1 MDMGNKKKQEQAI
14 VEEQPTGGTTG
25 QDAVS
30 VYDSLGQSLAEEAET
45 YQGAINAQ
53 NKRVEDAKAAR
64 DEAIANKT
72 SVLNTIFEEYKPKY
86 DEDKEKRLRQRAV
99 IQSLGDML
107 SAAAVG
113 VNAYG
118 KRGMGY
124 VPQMGEGSHLKSL
137 EEINRQKEEYRKANE
152 AWKEFEIKRK
162 IADEDAKVSA
172 ADALLTAEKKDYDEL
187 VTQYSKVLQNVYD
200 LDVKKADAL
209 AKSILEDKEQ
219 ANRLALENTK
229 HAHNV
234 ALEKTKQGKDNLSA
248 EEEKALGYLEDY
260 YGGDIYGEDVTTVT
274 RPYEIKRA
282 GVGTVEYEDRST
294 TTKKSRK
301 RSDLKKGDLESLIRS
316 KSNDSRFQVYQ
327 EFRKLGNTHEQALA
341 NTERYFEN

>member
-1 MDMGNKKKQEQAI
+1 MGTIDKGNIEKNK
-14 VEEQPTGGTTG
+14 PTGDTTG
-25 QDAVS
+25 QDVVS
-30 VYDSLGQSLAEEAET
+30 IYDSLGQSLAKEAET
-45 YQGAINAQ
+45 YQGALDAKKQ
-53 NKRVEDAKAAR
+53 RVEDAKAAR
-64 DEAIANKT
+64 DNAITNKT

-113 VNAYG
+113 VHAYG

-137 EEINRQKEEYRKANE
+137 EEINRMKEDYRKANE

-172 ADALLTAEKKDYDEL
+172 ADALLTVEKKDYDNI
-187 VTQYSKVLQNVYD
+187 VTQYSKVLQDVYD

-219 ANRLALENTK
+219 ANRLALEDTK
-229 HAHNV
+229 HAHDV
-234 ALEKTKQGKDNLSA
+234 ALEKTKQGKDNLTA
-248 EEEKALGYLEDY
+248 DEEKTLGYLEDY

-274 RPYEIKRA
+274 RPYEIKKA
-282 GVGTVEYEDRST
+282 GVGTGEYEDRST

-301 RSDLKKGDLESLIRS
+301 RSDLKKTDLQSLINS
-316 KSNDSRFQVYQ
+316 KSKEERFRVYK
-327 EFRKLGNTHEQALA
+327 EFRDRGNTHEQALA
-341 NTERYFEN
+341 NTDKYFAN

>member
-1 MDMGNKKKQEQAI
+1 METIDKENIEEKK
-14 VEEQPTGGTTG
+14 PTDGTTG
-25 QDAVS
+25 QDATS
-30 VYDSLGQSLAEEAET
+30 VYDSLGQSLAKEAET
-45 YQGAINAQ
+45 YQGALDAKKQ
-53 NKRVEDAKAAR
+53 RVEEAKTAR

-72 SVLNTIFEEYKPKY
+72 SVLSTIFEEYKPKY

-137 EEINRQKEEYRKANE
+137 EEINRQKEEYRKAKE

-172 ADALLTAEKKDYDEL
+172 ADALLTAEKKDYDNIL
-187 VTQYSKVLQNVYD
+187 TQYSKVLQNIYD
-200 LDVKKADAL
+200 LDVKEADAL

-234 ALEKTKQGKDNLSA
+234 ALEKTKQGKDNLTA
-248 EEEKALGYLEDY
+248 DEEKALEYLEDY

-274 RPYEIKRA
+274 SPYEIKRA
-282 GVGTVEYEDRST
+282 GVATGEYEDRTT

-301 RSDLKKGDLESLIRS
+301 RSDFKKTDLQSLINS
-316 KSNDSRFQVYQ
+316 KSKDDRFRVYK
-327 EFRKLGNTHEQALA
+327 EFRDRGNTHEQALVNTDKYFA
-341 NTERYFEN
+341 N

>member
-1 MDMGNKKKQEQAI
+1 MGAIDKGNIEEKK
-14 VEEQPTGGTTG
+14 PTGGTTG
-25 QDAVS
+25 QDVVS
-30 VYDSLGQSLAEEAET
+30 VYDSLGQSLADEAKT
-45 YQGAINAQ
+45 YQGALDEKKQ
-53 NKRVEDAKAAR
+53 RVEDAKTAR

-72 SVLNTIFEEYKPKY
+72 SVLSTIFEEYKPKY
-86 DEDKEKRLRQRAV
+86 DEGKEKRLRQRAV

-137 EEINRQKEEYRKANE
+137 EEINRMKEDYRKANE

-172 ADALLTAEKKDYDEL
+172 ADALLTAEKEDYDKL

-209 AKSILEDKEQ
+209 AKSILEDQEQ
-219 ANRLALENTK
+219 TNRLALEDTK
-229 HAHNV
+229 HEHNV
-234 ALEKTKQGKDNLSA
+234 ALEKTKQAKDNLSP
-248 EEEKALGYLEDY
+248 EDEKTLGYLEDY
-260 YGGDIYGEDVTTVT
+260 YGGDIYGEDVTTET
-274 RPYEIKRA
+274 RPYEIKSL
-282 GVGTVEYEDRST
+282 GGGTSGYEDRTT

-301 RSDLKKGDLESLIRS
+301 RSDLKKTDLQSLINS
-316 KSNDSRFQVYQ
+316 KSKEERFRVYK
-327 EFRKLGNTHEQALA
+327 EFRDRGNTHEQALA
-341 NTERYFEN
+341 NTDKYFAN

>member
-1 MDMGNKKKQEQAI
+1 MGTIDKGNIEKNKPA
-14 VEEQPTGGTTG
+14 GDTTE
-25 QDAVS
+25 QDAAS
-30 VYDSLGQSLAEEAET
+30 VYDSLGQSLAEEAEA
-45 YQGAINAQ
+45 YNKAIAEQ
-53 NKRVEDAKAAR
+53 NKSIQAAKTAR

-72 SVLNTIFEEYKPKY
+72 SVLNTIFEDYKPKY

-124 VPQMGEGSHLKSL
+124 VPQMEEGSHLKSL

-209 AKSILEDKEQ
+209 AKSILEDEEQ

-234 ALEKTKQGKDNLSA
+234 ALEKTKQAKDNLSA
-248 EEEKALGYLEDY
+248 DEEKTLGYLEDY

-274 RPYEIKRA
+274 RPYEIKRD
-282 GVGTVEYEDRST
+282 GIGTGEYEDRST

-301 RSDLKKGDLESLIRS
+301 RSDLKKGDLQSLIRD
-316 KSNDSRFQVYQ
+316 KSNDDRFKAYQ
-327 EFRKLGNTHEQALA
+327 MFRELGNTHEQALA
-341 NTERYFEN
+341 NTEEYFKN

>member
-1 MDMGNKKKQEQAI
+1 MGTKDTENIQEKK
-14 VEEQPTGGTTG
+14 PTGGIAD
-25 QDAVS
+25 QDVTS
-30 VYDSLGQSLAEEAET
+30 VYDSLGQSLADEAKT
-45 YQGAINAQ
+45 YQEAIDAKKQ
-53 NKRVEDAKAAR
+53 RVEDAKTAR
-64 DEAIANKT
+64 DEAITNRT
-72 SVLNTIFEEYKPKY
+72 SVLNTIFEGYKPKY

-137 EEINRQKEEYRKANE
+137 EEINKKKEEYRKANE

-172 ADALLTAEKKDYDEL
+172 ADALLTAEKKDYDNI

-200 LDVKKADAL
+200 LDAKKADAL

-219 ANRLALENTK
+219 ANRLALEGTK
-229 HAHNV
+229 HANAV

-248 EEEKALGYLEDY
+248 EEEKTLGYLEDY
-260 YGGDIYGEDVTTVT
+260 YGDNIYGEDVTTQT
-274 RPYEIKRA
+274 SPYEIKRA
-282 GVGTVEYEDRST
+282 GVGTGEYEDRTT

-301 RSDLKKGDLESLIRS
+301 RSDLKKTDLQSLINS
-316 KSNDSRFQVYQ
+316 KSKPVRFKVYKM
-327 EFRKLGNTHEQALA
+327 FRERGNTHEQALA
-341 NTERYFEN
+341 NTDKYFETNKI

>member
-1 MDMGNKKKQEQAI
+1 MDMDNKKKQEQAI

-25 QDAVS
+25 QDVVS

-45 YQGAINAQ
+45 YQGALDAKKQ
-53 NKRVEDAKAAR
+53 RVEDAKTAR
-64 DEAIANKT
+64 DNAITNRT
-72 SVLNTIFEEYKPKY
+72 SVLNTIFEDHKPKY

-113 VNAYG
+113 VNAFG

-137 EEINRQKEEYRKANE
+137 EEINRMKEEYRKANE

-172 ADALLTAEKKDYDEL
+172 ADALLTAEKEDYDEL

-219 ANRLALENTK
+219 ANRLALEDTK
-229 HAHNV
+229 YAHDV
-234 ALEKTKQGKDNLSA
+234 ALEKTKQGKDNLTA
-248 EEEKALGYLEDY
+248 EDEKTLEYIEDY

-282 GVGTVEYEDRST
+282 GIGTGEYEDRTT

-301 RSDLKKGDLESLIRS
+301 RSNLKKTDLQSLINS
-316 KSNDSRFQVYQ
+316 KSKEERFRVYK
-327 EFRKLGNTHEQALA
+327 EFRDRGNTHEQALVNTDKYFA
-341 NTERYFEN
+341 N

>member
-1 MDMGNKKKQEQAI
+1 MGTKDTENIQEKK
-14 VEEQPTGGTTG
+14 PTGGIAD
-25 QDAVS
+25 QDVTS
-30 VYDSLGQSLAEEAET
+30 VYDSLGQTLADEAKT
-45 YQGAINAQ
+45 YQEAIDAKKQ
-53 NKRVEDAKAAR
+53 RVEDAKTAR

-200 LDVKKADAL
+200 LDAKKADAL

-219 ANRLALENTK
+219 ANRLALEDTK
-229 HAHNV
+229 YAHDV

-248 EEEKALGYLEDY
+248 DEEKTLGYLEDY
-260 YGGDIYGEDVTTVT
+260 YGDNIYGEDVTTVT

-282 GVGTVEYEDRST
+282 GVGTGEYEDRST

-301 RSDLKKGDLESLIRS
+301 RSDLKKTDLQSLINS
-316 KSNDSRFQVYQ
+316 KSKEERFRVYK
-327 EFRKLGNTHEQALA
+327 EFRDRGYTHEQALVSTDKYFA
-341 NTERYFEN
+341 N